1 MKRILIS
8 GTGQFATNWVINND
22 NYKNINLTTS
32 NRINFPAKNYKVD
45 YFNYIDLRSLI
56 KDLQP
61 DAIINSAAL
70 TNIDYC
76 ENNKEFA
83 HKINTIIPRNLSR
96 ISGELDIPFVQLSTD
111 NFFSQPTEKRDES
124 VIPIPVNTYGE
135 TKINAESEIRNNTQN
150 YIIART
156 NFFGYSP
163 PYAKSSLMKL
173 IGSFENKNDYIGIT
187 DWYFNPISVDL
198 VIECIGELLIKKYT
212 GIINISGD
220 DCISKHDF
228 AKLFIERLGYSDK
241 TLMKSRLSKM
251 EKFVERPKIMCID
264 NDKVK
269 SLLTLNS
276 IGISDQIEL
285 YEANLKNKKNL
296 IDSIR

>member
-1 MKRILIS
+1 MKRILIL
-8 GTGQFATNWVINND
+8 GTGQFATNWVINKN

-32 NRINFPAKNYKVD
+32 NRINYPAKNYKVD
-45 YFNYIDLRSLI
+45 YFQSIELRSI
-56 KDLQP
+56 IEHLQP

-83 HKINTIIPRNLSR
+83 HKINTIIPRNLSK

-111 NFFSQPTEKRDES
+111 NFFSQPSEKRDES

-135 TKINAESEIRNNTQN
+135 TKIKAESEIRNNTQN
-150 YIIART
+150 YIIVRT

-173 IGSFENKNDYIGIT
+173 IDSFENKNDYIGIT
-187 DWYFNPISVDL
+187 DWYFNPISVDFL
-198 VIECIGELLIKKYT
+198 IECIGELLIEKYT

-264 NDKVK
+264 NDKIK
-269 SLLTLNS
+269 SLLNLNS
-276 IGISDQIEL
+276 IRISDQIEL
-285 YEANLKNKKNL
+285 YEANLKNKKDL
-296 IDSIR
+296 VDRIR